1 MAQRRWWMCD
11 RDGYQETPN
20 KTTIAANK
28 ETNINGDLAVDRL
41 QNRVGSTIEH
51 TTVKRVDD
59 LHANQEKVRYT
70 VEDSVERKS
79 GEYRVVPSLTP
90 PYAGQTTTRQPTTK
104 Q

>member
-51 TTVKRVDD
+51 TTVKRVDY
-59 LHANQEKVRYT
+59 LHADQEKVRYT
-70 VEDSVERKS
+70 VEDS
-79 GEYRVVPSLTP
+79 
-90 PYAGQTTTRQPTTK
+90 A
-104 Q
+104 